1 MRRKVT
7 SQTHKNII
15 QNNILRKIR
24 AYRIGDRAQA
34 GTALRDSW
42 RGAWSIS
49 NRRSRSSRNITQV
62 IEVHGWEHIESEIAL
77 KPEHDGRRIPGKYRA
92 YRIGDRAQA
101 GTMSRSIL
109 SALLSIS
116 NRRSRSSRNEPEVTD
131 AAESEH
137 IESEIALKPEQR
149 GLRADAGHGAYRI
162 GDRAQAGTK
171 LLQLL
176 KLEMSISN
184 RRSRSSRNVIRA
196 IASSGHE
203 HIESEIALKPE
214 R

>member
-34 GTALRDSW
+34 GTVAPDHRP
-42 RGAWSIS
+42 RG
-49 NRRSRSSRNITQV
+49 
-62 IEVHGWEHIESEIAL
+62 
-77 KPEHDGRRIPGKYRA
+77 
-92 YRIGDRAQA
+92 
-101 GTMSRSIL
+101 
-109 SALLSIS
+109 LSIS
-116 NRRSRSSRNEPEVTD
+116 NRRSRSSRN
-131 AAESEH
+131 AAVVAVLVAIEH